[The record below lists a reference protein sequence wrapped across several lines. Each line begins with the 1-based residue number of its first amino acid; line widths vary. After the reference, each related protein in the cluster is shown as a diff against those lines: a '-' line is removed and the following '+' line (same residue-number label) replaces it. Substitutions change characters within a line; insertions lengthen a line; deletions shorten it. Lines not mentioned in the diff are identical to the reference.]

1 MRTRWSNYSKEQMEE
16 NEVESY
22 DLRISHLQEAHQV
35 LDLQLHEM
43 EKHPHVDE
51 QKVAELKKKKLQYKD
66 EISRLT
72 KLEQEEKNK

>member
-1 MRTRWSNYSKEQMEE
+1 MLWSNYSKEQTEE
-16 NEVESY
+16 TETESY
-22 DLRISHLQEAHQV
+22 EIRIGHLQEAHRV

-66 EISRLT
+66 EIIRLT
-72 KLEQEEKNK
+72 KLDQEEKNK

>member
-1 MRTRWSNYSKEQMEE
+1 MEE
-16 NEVESY
+16 NEVEPY
-22 DLRISHLQEAHQV
+22 DLRISHLQEAHRV

>member
-1 MRTRWSNYSKEQMEE
+1 MEE

-22 DLRISHLQEAHQV
+22 DLRISHLQEAHRV